1 MLLQYMREET
11 HTFRLP
17 EGVFQVQAIRF
28 EERDRQVLAKTYSEW
43 RSLSEDLRSLSG
55 RGVNLPEV
63 LSEGAFALEMNVL
76 RVVKSIPGANSSW
89 DCYNPVS
96 HKRIQVK
103 ACSVLP
109 DLTSFGP
116 TSEWDEIYFLD
127 FYREGNWDGTF
138 DIYKIPNELIYN
150 HKVNQHQTMREQQ
163 LEKRRP
169 RFSIYKEIILR
180 NGMRPIKTGRL

>member
-1 MLLQYMREET
+1 MREEM
-11 HTFRLP
+11 HAFHLP
-17 EGVFQVQAIRF
+17 EGVFNVEATRF
-28 EERDRQVLAKTYSEW
+28 EENDRKNLAKMYRDW
-43 RSLSEDLRSLSG
+43 RSLSDDLRSHGG

-63 LSEGAFALEMNVL
+63 ISEGCFALEMNVL
-76 RVVKSIPGANSSW
+76 RVVNSISGANSSW

-116 TSEWDEIYFLD
+116 KSEWDEIYFLD

-138 DIYKIPNELIYN
+138 DIYKIPNDLIYN

-169 RFSIYKEIILR
+169 RFSIFKEIIR
-180 NGMRPIKTGRL
+180 ANEMRPIKTGHLGLH

>member
-1 MLLQYMREET
+1 MREEL
-11 HTFRLP
+11 HAFHLP
-17 EGVFQVQAIRF
+17 EGVFNVHATRF
-28 EERDRQVLAKTYSEW
+28 GEDDRQKFSKMYRDW
-43 RSLSEDLRSLSG
+43 ISLSKDLRSYQG

-63 LSEGAFALEMNVL
+63 ISEGAFALEMNVL

-89 DCYNPVS
+89 DCYDPVL

-116 TSEWDEIYFLD
+116 TSEWDELYFLD

-150 HKVNQHQTMREQQ
+150 HKVNQHQTMKEQQ

-169 RFSIYKEIILR
+169 RFSIYKEIILS
-180 NGMRPIKTGRL
+180 NGMTPIKTGRLY